1 MSQGLGDKA
10 LEVPNSLN
18 FFPVPCRK
26 ALLDTFPTT
35 DGVRFT
41 YYSGKTA
48 SRLDR
53 FRAPKEVKTEKCNIV
68 VTPWSDHTILAV
80 ELSFGQVYPR
90 GRPLWRLRPKMLDA
104 SCRDNMANVLANMLT
119 LSDIYFDELPEWW
132 ERTKRAIRNSCRK
145 YEFKVNRR
153 GLQHYQEAVFHF
165 LQCHSRMNQGRPYD
179 EEVLVR
185 SRKVIAEFHY
195 TQRRNRLNYRDYRV
209 KGSAVDV
216 EEWAKARSPKTPIE
230 MKGLREKEGDAV
242 AFHPQEMLSI
252 MGRYYQQLF
261 APKDIDSREVERFLE
276 DIPREKAGSLYGKL
290 TEAESQML
298 EAPIEEEEVRRAIV
312 TAKGNSAPGADGLG
326 YEFYKIF
333 REWLVPPLTKVF
345 NALLARERLTESFYQ
360 GTLIFFPKKG
370 DLTLPANWRPIALT
384 NMDYRLLAKILN
396 RRLASVA
403 HKLVVG
409 CQTSAV
415 PGRAMTDS
423 LCLMREI
430 FQLVRDRKWAG
441 RILLLDQS
449 KAFDNVH
456 HSFLWRVLR
465 WKGLPPSYV
474 GFLKLLYA
482 EATVTPQINGHR
494 GSRIDL
500 QSGVRQ
506 GCPLSPLLYVLALD
520 AVLCRVQLEEGIA
533 GIRSALPTGAPIQI
547 KFVAHADD
555 ISLLLNDDREVR
567 SVQQIFDTYA
577 RASGSQING
586 KKSCLISFDP
596 EDEQLKIAPMET
608 DQEGEGRNE
617 QKVEE
622 VKILGIYYSIAK
634 EGWKRN
640 WLAWLQKFREKIAMW
655 RKWQLT
661 VYQKAVYVRTY
672 VLPVAHNI
680 VVVYPPPGAVMKE
693 LEKELFKFLWGMAT
707 FPLARAVAYRQIDQ
721 AGLDLPALS
730 LRMFTTFL
738 SYNFGKY
745 AQWEEG
751 GDQPHMW
758 VVLFA
763 QHWVGKPWAETWWGE
778 HSLDFT
784 VSAKMRCTGPEY
796 LRELY
801 SFIKQH
807 KVHAEWFGTSRGDLR
822 SIKQAVYRE
831 LLEVAY
837 FRPQVVKRARRES
850 LSRYLR
856 EQTYPIEY
864 FQDRRV
870 PFRLWDIRWR
880 LYHQVYD
887 LQGTRPWLPER
898 AQACP
903 RLQCKSGAV
912 ASGTVQKETVR
923 HFVSDCPTARATW
936 KAVSEA
942 LDWPDLGS
950 QDWESVVSGT
960 EPTSPLKGPRRR
972 VPRKRRWRE
981 TTAPKSYWTVP
992 WSTIRLINL
1001 YVLLALSLQRHREIK
1016 TQKVADVAGSVKFV
1030 QEKIFWLSREE
1041 KGRMPPSRW
1050 RKLWPWLSGAHAPI
1064 T

>member
-1 MSQGLGDKA
+1 MATLSLSTWNTRGLRQPKRREEIIPQLAKLPYDITVLQETHICNEQQRSHAQRLWSPGPSVWSYGEECGAGVAVLFREKHNLHIDNILEALPGRLIVIDFSLKDLSADGLEISRPFRFCGLYAPVDSSQRKGFWENLKNFCSTQRRLIIAGDFNNRTKLSDRIRAVNSPARSSALALSAEERDLEKFLMSQGLRDKA
-10 LEVPNSLN
+10 LEVPNTLN
-18 FFPVPCRK
+18 FFSVPCRK

-68 VTPWSDHTILAV
+68 ITPWSDHTILAV

-104 SCRDNMANVLANMLT
+104 PCRDNMANVLANMLT

-179 EEVLVR
+179 EGVLVR

-261 APKDIDSREVERFLE
+261 APKDIDSREVDCFLE

-298 EAPIEEEEVRRAIV
+298 EAPIVEEEVRRAIV

-345 NALLARERLTESFYQ
+345 NSLLAREQLTESFYQ

-384 NMDYRLLAKILN
+384 NMDYRLLAKILK

-465 WKGLPPSYV
+465 RKGLPPSYV

-500 QSGVRQ
+500 QSG
-506 GCPLSPLLYVLALD
+506 
-520 AVLCRVQLEEGIA
+520 
-533 GIRSALPTGAPIQI
+533 
-547 KFVAHADD
+547 
-555 ISLLLNDDREVR
+555 
-567 SVQQIFDTYA
+567 
-577 RASGSQING
+577 
-586 KKSCLISFDP
+586 
-596 EDEQLKIAPMET
+596 
-608 DQEGEGRNE
+608 
-617 QKVEE
+617 
-622 VKILGIYYSIAK
+622 
-634 EGWKRN
+634 
-640 WLAWLQKFREKIAMW
+640 
-655 RKWQLT
+655 
-661 VYQKAVYVRTY
+661 
-672 VLPVAHNI
+672 
-680 VVVYPPPGAVMKE
+680 
-693 LEKELFKFLWGMAT
+693 
-707 FPLARAVAYRQIDQ
+707 
-721 AGLDLPALS
+721 
-730 LRMFTTFL
+730 
-738 SYNFGKY
+738 
-745 AQWEEG
+745 
-751 GDQPHMW
+751 
-758 VVLFA
+758 
-763 QHWVGKPWAETWWGE
+763 
-778 HSLDFT
+778 
-784 VSAKMRCTGPEY
+784 
-796 LRELY
+796 
-801 SFIKQH
+801 
-807 KVHAEWFGTSRGDLR
+807 
-822 SIKQAVYRE
+822 
-831 LLEVAY
+831 
-837 FRPQVVKRARRES
+837 
-850 LSRYLR
+850 
-856 EQTYPIEY
+856 
-864 FQDRRV
+864 
-870 PFRLWDIRWR
+870 
-880 LYHQVYD
+880 
-887 LQGTRPWLPER
+887 
-898 AQACP
+898 
-903 RLQCKSGAV
+903 
-912 ASGTVQKETVR
+912 
-923 HFVSDCPTARATW
+923 
-936 KAVSEA
+936 
-942 LDWPDLGS
+942 
-950 QDWESVVSGT
+950 
-960 EPTSPLKGPRRR
+960 
-972 VPRKRRWRE
+972 
-981 TTAPKSYWTVP
+981 
-992 WSTIRLINL
+992 
-1001 YVLLALSLQRHREIK
+1001 
-1016 TQKVADVAGSVKFV
+1016 
-1030 QEKIFWLSREE
+1030 
-1041 KGRMPPSRW
+1041 
-1050 RKLWPWLSGAHAPI
+1050 
-1064 T
+1064 